1 MTAAISTG
9 MPQSK
14 ILGASL
20 GLALTLAVLP
30 SANARTGPQTVD
42 HTQQFVTNG
51 AQVNGL
57 RATEIGGI
65 VLLRGETDDPAK
77 SEAATKLAHTL
88 GYTRVANLIRI
99 VDAPDDAEI
108 ERTAERRLATRT
120 LDGCNFIIDSTDGVV
135 TVAGHVRYELQKDVA
150 LSILRK
156 IDGVRE
162 VRSSIQR

>member
-1 MTAAISTG
+1 MKQWKTSFGAAI
-9 MPQSK
+9 
-14 ILGASL
+14 A
-20 GLALTLAVLP
+20 LAVTLAVLP

-42 HTQQFVTNG
+42 LTKQFLSSG
-51 AQVNGL
+51 AQVDGL

-77 SEAATKLAHTL
+77 AEAATTLAHTL
-88 GYTRVANLIRI
+88 GYARVANLIRI
-99 VDAPDDAEI
+99 VDPPDDARI

-120 LDGCNFIIDSTDGVV
+120 LDGCNFVVDSNGGVV

-150 LSILRK
+150 MSILRK